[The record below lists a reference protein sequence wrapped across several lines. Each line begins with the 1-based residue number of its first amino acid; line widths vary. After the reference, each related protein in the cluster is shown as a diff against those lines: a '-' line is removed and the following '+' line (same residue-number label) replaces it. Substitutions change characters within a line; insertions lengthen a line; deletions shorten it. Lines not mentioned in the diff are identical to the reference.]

1 MKSLF
6 CLPAVAVCLF
16 SCCAFAGVSYRQT
29 KIADA
34 PFDMPV
40 LNEPVFPNRDF
51 IISDFGAS
59 SDGKKCTEAIA
70 KAMEACSAA
79 GGGRVVV
86 PAGRWLTGAV
96 HFRSNCNLHL
106 AEGAVL
112 EFSDDPADY
121 PLVQATWG
129 GIEFRVE
136 FRG

>member
-59 SDGKKCTEAIA
+59 SDGKKCT
-70 KAMEACSAA
+70 
-79 GGGRVVV
+79 
-86 PAGRWLTGAV
+86 
-96 HFRSNCNLHL
+96 
-106 AEGAVL
+106 
-112 EFSDDPADY
+112 
-121 PLVQATWG
+121 
-129 GIEFRVE
+129 
-136 FRG
+136 